1 MNNNTMIITPD
12 EVRTLSNISDNVNSK
27 VLAAAI
33 RTVQDDELMLIVGE
47 PLLDK
52 LKDVKENGGQEIS
65 PNAKSSDGTLLS
77 PNAKSS
83 DGTLLTPDQKAPAG
97 RSIYTEVIEK
107 AKMFIINKVI
117 AELIVMINYKIDNA
131 GLIQTADDNIECLG
145 IDDTLTLKGYYD
157 SRADHYAHL
166 LQNFLIENLSRIP
179 ELTHPQVYKIHAT
192 LHSAGNP
199 SVFLGGARGR
209 GLAPK
214 YNHIGYDRG

>member
-1 MNNNTMIITPD
+1 MIITPD

-47 PLLDK
+47 PLLEK
-52 LKDVKENGGQEIS
+52 LKDVKENGGPEIPS
-65 PNAKSSDGTLLS
+65 NV
-77 PNAKSS
+77 KSS

-97 RSIYTEVIEK
+97 RSITPDQKAPAGRSIYTEIIEK

-179 ELTHPQVYKIHAT
+179 ELTQPQVYKIHAT

-214 YNHIGYDRG
+214 YNHIGYDRE

>member
-1 MNNNTMIITPD
+1 MLLKVTKKRKYNMATNNTMIITPD

-52 LKDVKENGGQEIS
+52 LKDVKENGGPE
-65 PNAKSSDGTLLS
+65 
-77 PNAKSS
+77 
-83 DGTLLTPDQKAPAG
+83 
-97 RSIYTEVIEK
+97 IYTEVIEK

-131 GLIQTADDNIECLG
+131 GLIQTSDDNIECLG
-145 IDDTLTLKGYYD
+145 IDDTMTLKGYYD

-166 LQNFLIENLSRIP
+166 LQNFLIENLSSLP
-179 ELTHPQVYKIHAT
+179 ELTQPQVYKIHAT

-214 YNHIGYDRG
+214 YNHIGYDRE

>member
-1 MNNNTMIITPD
+1 MNNNLQTRRSGDNTMIITPD

-52 LKDVKENGGQEIS
+52 LKDVKENGGQEI
-65 PNAKSSDGTLLS
+65 
-77 PNAKSS
+77 
-83 DGTLLTPDQKAPAG
+83 
-97 RSIYTEVIEK
+97 YTEVIEK

-131 GLIQTADDNIECLG
+131 GLIQTSDDNIECLG

-179 ELTHPQVYKIHAT
+179 ELTQPQVYKIHAT

-214 YNHIGYDRG
+214 YNHIGYDR

>member
-1 MNNNTMIITPD
+1 MIITPD

-52 LKDVKENGGQEIS
+52 LKDVKENGGSEIP
-65 PNAKSSDGTLLS
+65 PNVK
-77 PNAKSS
+77 S

-107 AKMFIINKVI
+107 ARMFIINKVI
-117 AELIVMINYKIDNA
+117 SELIVMINYKIDNA

-179 ELTHPQVYKIHAT
+179 ELTQPQIYKIHAT

-214 YNHIGYDRG
+214 YNHIGYDK

>member
-1 MNNNTMIITPD
+1 MNNTMIITPD
-12 EVRTLSNISDNVNSK
+12 EVRMLSNISDNVNSK

-52 LKDVKENGGQEIS
+52 LKEVKENGGSEIPS
-65 PNAKSSDGTLLS
+65 NVKSD
-77 PNAKSS
+77 
-83 DGTLLTPDQKAPAG
+83 G

-107 AKMFIINKVI
+107 ARMFIINKVI

-179 ELTHPQVYKIHAT
+179 ELTQPQVYKIHAT

-214 YNHIGYDRG
+214 YNHIGYDRE

>member
-1 MNNNTMIITPD
+1 MNNTMIITPD

-52 LKDVKENGGQEIS
+52 LKDVKENGGQEI
-65 PNAKSSDGTLLS
+65 
-77 PNAKSS
+77 
-83 DGTLLTPDQKAPAG
+83 TPDQKAPAG

-157 SRADHYAHL
+157 SRVDHYAHL
-166 LQNFLIENLSRIP
+166 LQNFLIENLSHIP
-179 ELTHPQVYKIHAT
+179 ELTQPQVYKIHAT

-214 YNHIGYDRG
+214 YNHIGYDRE

>member
-1 MNNNTMIITPD
+1 MIITPD

-52 LKDVKENGGQEIS
+52 LKDVKENGGSE
-65 PNAKSSDGTLLS
+65 T
-77 PNAKSS
+77 
-83 DGTLLTPDQKAPAG
+83 TPDQEAPAG

-131 GLIQTADDNIECLG
+131 GLIQTSDDNIECLG

-179 ELTHPQVYKIHAT
+179 ELTQPQVYKIHAT

-214 YNHIGYDRG
+214 YNHIGYDRE

>member
-1 MNNNTMIITPD
+1 MLLKVIKKRKYNMATNNTMIITPD

-33 RTVQDDELMLIVGE
+33 RTVQDEELMLIVGE

-52 LKDVKENGGQEIS
+52 LKDVKENGGSE
-65 PNAKSSDGTLLS
+65 
-77 PNAKSS
+77 
-83 DGTLLTPDQKAPAG
+83 
-97 RSIYTEVIEK
+97 IYTEVIEK
-107 AKMFIINKVI
+107 ARMFIINKVI
-117 AELIVMINYKIDNA
+117 AELIVMINYNIDNA
-131 GLIQTADDNIECLG
+131 GLIQTSDDNIECLG

-179 ELTHPQVYKIHAT
+179 ELTQPQVYKIHAT

-214 YNHIGYDRG
+214 YNHIGYDRE